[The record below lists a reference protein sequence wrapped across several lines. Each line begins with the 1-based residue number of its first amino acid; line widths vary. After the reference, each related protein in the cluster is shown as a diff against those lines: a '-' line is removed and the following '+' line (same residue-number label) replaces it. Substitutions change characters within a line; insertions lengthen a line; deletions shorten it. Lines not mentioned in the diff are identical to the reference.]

1 MTCYSRLTLVR
12 VNRYLSNVDL
22 LIAPHVTTKSL
33 LADAGVSF
41 WKQQRDSES
50 NITGSINQHLRLS
63 ECVQTPRIEQT
74 FHSSLSN
81 HFILSYLK
89 ISFRSTAPYT
99 KNKAVYKSKN
109 KVNRSIPESLDFSC
123 FLV

>member
-33 LADAGVSF
+33 LTDAGVSF
-41 WKQQRDSES
+41 WKQQRDTES
-50 NITGSINQHLRLS
+50 NITGSINQHFRLS
-63 ECVQTPRIEQT
+63 ECVQTPRIEHT

-89 ISFRSTAPYT
+89 ISFPRI

-109 KVNRSIPESLDFSC
+109 KVNRSIPESLNFSC

>member
-50 NITGSINQHLRLS
+50 NITGSINTSGSVSVSRPL
-63 ECVQTPRIEQT
+63 VFNI
-74 FHSSLSN
+74 
-81 HFILSYLK
+81 HFILVYLIILFYLILK

-109 KVNRSIPESLDFSC
+109 KVNRSIPESLNFSC